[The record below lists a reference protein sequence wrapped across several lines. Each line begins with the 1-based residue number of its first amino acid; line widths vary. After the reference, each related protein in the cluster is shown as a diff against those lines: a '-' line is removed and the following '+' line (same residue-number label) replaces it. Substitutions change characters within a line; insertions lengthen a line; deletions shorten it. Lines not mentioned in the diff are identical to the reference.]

1 MSGFMRSKKGNIIR
15 KRKKG
20 KVLRKVILSALFLL
34 ILTAAAPAYLWWQG
48 EFSPSEVY
56 LEEYSLEALELYF
69 EENAEAD
76 KEAMGGYYLQDII
89 GAPVTYF
96 TYTIQGGDSV
106 HGIADKFGI
115 DEVTILKL
123 NDITIPSM
131 IRVGTRLTIPNQDGI
146 TVSLSD
152 GLDKVAEKYQFEKD
166 ELLRLN
172 SLVSAEGVDSL
183 FVPGIHF
190 DNLSKQLMLGEYFR
204 RPAYGR
210 FTSYF
215 GYRRDP
221 WTGRRSYHSGVDIAN
236 RKGSYIY
243 AAAPGQVIFT
253 GWHHILGYMV
263 KIKHT
268 SGYVTY
274 YGHMSKYLV
283 TPGKWVAAG
292 TVIGL
297 MGNSGRSTGNHLHYE
312 VRRHGRL
319 VNPLKVT
326 VFQ

>member
-1 MSGFMRSKKGNIIR
+1 MRNKTTKFGR
-15 KRKKG
+15 KRKK
-20 KVLRKVILSALFLL
+20 RKLIRKALLL
-34 ILTAAAPAYLWWQG
+34 ILFILTIGSIYPAYRWWHTA
-48 EFSPSEVY
+48 SAVPEVY
-56 LEEYSLEALELYF
+56 LEEYSKEALELYLA
-69 EENAEAD
+69 ENAAGE

-89 GAPVTYF
+89 GSPVTYF
-96 TYTIQGGDSV
+96 RYTIKSGDSV

-123 NDITIPSM
+123 NDISIPSM
-131 IRVGTRLTIPNQDGI
+131 IRVGTVLNLPNQDGI
-146 TVSLSD
+146 KVALSE
-152 GLDKVAEKYQFEKD
+152 GLDKVAEKYQFESD

-172 SLVSAEGVDSL
+172 SLVSEEGVESV

-204 RPAYGR
+204 RPTYGR

-236 RKGSYIY
+236 RRGTYIY
-243 AAAPGQVIFT
+243 AAAPGKVIYT
-253 GWHHILGYMV
+253 GWHHILGHMI

-274 YGHMSKYLV
+274 YGHLNRFLV
-283 TPGKWVAAG
+283 QPGKWVAAG
-292 TVIGL
+292 AVIGR

-319 VNPLKVT
+319 VNPMKVT
-326 VFQ
+326 VF